1 MNLVFLG
8 MPGSGKGTQAQRYA
22 REHGMHH
29 YSSGDAYRDL
39 LRDADPVA
47 TEMQNVIAVGG
58 FLPDHLPIRLLEK
71 SLSQNGN
78 VIDGTPRTIAQARM
92 MERRGI
98 LVDKAIHFSLPA
110 EINIERMRARRTCL
124 SCHSIYGHN
133 NPAPSLCCG
142 KEPERRNDDRQES
155 IPTKLHLYR
164 KETFPLIG
172 FYAAKGV
179 LHVLDASN
187 PPQKVYED
195 LCRIIGL

>member
-1 MNLVFLG
+1 
-8 MPGSGKGTQAQRYA
+8 
-22 REHGMHH
+22 
-29 YSSGDAYRDL
+29 
-39 LRDADPVA
+39 
-47 TEMQNVIAVGG
+47 
-58 FLPDHLPIRLLEK
+58 
-71 SLSQNGN
+71 
-78 VIDGTPRTIAQARM
+78 